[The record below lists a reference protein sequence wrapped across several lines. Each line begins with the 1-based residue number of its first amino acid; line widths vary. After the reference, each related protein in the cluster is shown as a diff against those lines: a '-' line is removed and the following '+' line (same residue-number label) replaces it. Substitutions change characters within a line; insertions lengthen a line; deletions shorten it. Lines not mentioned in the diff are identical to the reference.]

1 MLPVSL
7 TPKASLFQTPSFD
20 GALDVRD
27 ENDVAAGE
35 YVSRS
40 MGGYTLVGST
50 SRKAATVSSLL
61 RNPYHALLLGQ
72 AGETGS
78 RLALDHDGAVHWGD
92 GKEGG
97 FQATMTTKLSAREDW
112 PAVALSPAGVH
123 TAVLALQGGAPADIC
138 ACSHDGLGAAVV
150 QLTCSVANSS
160 SVQVVLR
167 NADAAAATH
176 VAAGTVLAVLTRYS

>member
-61 RNPYHALLLGQ
+61 RNP
-72 AGETGS
+72 
-78 RLALDHDGAVHWGD
+78 
-92 GKEGG
+92 
-97 FQATMTTKLSAREDW
+97 
-112 PAVALSPAGVH
+112 
-123 TAVLALQGGAPADIC
+123 
-138 ACSHDGLGAAVV
+138 
-150 QLTCSVANSS
+150 
-160 SVQVVLR
+160 
-167 NADAAAATH
+167 
-176 VAAGTVLAVLTRYS
+176 

>member
-1 MLPVSL
+1 MHS
-7 TPKASLFQTPSFD
+7 SQDRSD
-20 GALDVRD
+20 I
-27 ENDVAAGE
+27 VAD
-35 YVSRS
+35 R
-40 MGGYTLVGST
+40 
-50 SRKAATVSSLL
+50 
-61 RNPYHALLLGQ
+61 YHALLLGQ

-112 PAVALSPAGVH
+112 PAVALPPAGVH

-150 QLTCSVANSS
+150 QLTCSVVNSS

-167 NADAAAATH
+167 NADAAAETH
-176 VAAGTVLAVLTRYS
+176 VAAGAVLAVLTRYR